1 VTVLRSG
8 SATDV
13 GRIRKI
19 NQDLPLERANLY
31 AVADGMGGHAG
42 GEVAARVAV
51 ETLQQAFERTPTTAG
66 LRAAFDEANLEVWR
80 QSQVDPDLRGMGTTL
95 TAMALVGGP
104 GGHDTLTLA
113 NVGDSRA
120 YVFSGGSLVQVTDDH
135 SLAEERMRHGEMT
148 EAEAAVHPQRH
159 ILTRALG
166 VSSEVEPDMW
176 ELELHAGDRV
186 LICSDGLS
194 NELGLDEMAAV
205 LDEVNDP
212 EAAARRLVDVANDH
226 GGADNITVVV
236 VDVQIGERGGS
247 VPVVTPIGADAA
259 AASAAGAAA
268 AAAATSRS
276 TEQDDGTTAAPG
288 EESQSEAAGGTSVV
302 AEAAAGPLAP
312 GAHLSF
318 GSGDGTMLA
327 ESGPHSGEFFLG
339 NTVAAPLARST
350 TPVPLAPGP
359 GDEAEPEE
367 QEQPEK
373 KPGKKSKK
381 KKKES
386 RGARRRRL
394 GIPRRVT
401 PRVLGFLLLVIAVP
415 VAAYLVLRWYAY
427 DNYIVTLQ
435 GNQIVVKQGQPGGV
449 LWFHPRVVDHTGVT
463 TSQILPGAVPA
474 VRAGVQESSLAAA
487 HTYVRQLRSAAT
499 ATTTTTTTTTTTSTT
514 GAAGVTTT
522 TSSRVPAGG
531 AP

>member
-1 VTVLRSG
+1 
-8 SATDV
+8 
-13 GRIRKI
+13 
-19 NQDLPLERANLY
+19 
-31 AVADGMGGHAG
+31 
-42 GEVAARVAV
+42 
-51 ETLQQAFERTPTTAG
+51 
-66 LRAAFDEANLEVWR
+66 
-80 QSQVDPDLRGMGTTL
+80 
-95 TAMALVGGP
+95 MALVGGP
-104 GGHDTLTLA
+104 GGHDTLALA

-120 YVFSGGSLVQVTDDH
+120 YVFSGGSLFQVTDDH

-176 ELELHAGDRV
+176 ELELHTGDRV
-186 LICSDGLS
+186 LICSDGLT
-194 NELGLDEMAAV
+194 NEVGLDEMAAV
-205 LDEVNDP
+205 LEEVDDP
-212 EAAARRLVDVANDH
+212 EAAAQRLVDVANDH

-247 VPVVTPIGADAA
+247 VPVVTPIGAA
-259 AASAAGAAA
+259 AASAAASAAA
-268 AAAATSRS
+268 GAATSAS
-276 TEQDDGTTAAPG
+276 TEQDDGTTPATG
-288 EESQSEAAGGTSVV
+288 EESQSEAAGGTGVV
-302 AEAAAGPLAP
+302 AEAAGGPLAP

-327 ESGPHSGEFFLG
+327 EAGPNSGEFFLG
-339 NTVAAPLARST
+339 NTVAAPLSRST
-350 TPVPLAPGP
+350 TRVPLAPGP
-359 GDEAEPEE
+359 GDEAEPEG
-367 QEQPEK
+367 QEQPD
-373 KPGKKSKK
+373 KKSKK
-381 KKKES
+381 EGKKES

-415 VAAYLVLRWYAY
+415 VAAYFVLRWYAY

-463 TSQILPGAVPA
+463 TSQILPSAVPA
-474 VRAGVQESSLAAA
+474 VRAGVQESTLAGA
-487 HTYVRQLRSAAT
+487 HTYVRELRSAAT
-499 ATTTTTTTTTTTSTT
+499 TATTTTTTTSTT
-514 GAAGVTTT
+514 GVTTT
-522 TSSRVPAGG
+522 TLPPVPAGG